1 MNYATV
7 MRTVVAWTLSLSLYP
22 ARADLM
28 DEPDLKE
35 EIVLRCHYQMGEFG
49 VEAVRSCIETDNAAL
64 SAVSAYP
71 KDARPVVSRC
81 AALRGDGWE
90 LVKMC
95 VDKDR
100 EAEAALAQYPP
111 EHADAIDACRTEIG
125 KQDAAKVKAC
135 VDQRVA
141 AKKRAR

>member
-1 MNYATV
+1 
-7 MRTVVAWTLSLSLYP
+7 MRTVVALTLSLSLYP

-49 VEAVRSCIETDNAAL
+49 VEAVRSCIETDNAGL

-81 AALRGDGWE
+81 AALRGDGV
-90 LVKMC
+90 LS
-95 VDKDR
+95 
-100 EAEAALAQYPP
+100 
-111 EHADAIDACRTEIG
+111 
-125 KQDAAKVKAC
+125 
-135 VDQRVA
+135 
-141 AKKRAR
+141 